1 MPVNAL
7 YSNQMHLVMSKETQ
21 RSVSAKDSRTYEYE
35 RLSLSGGSGLAS
47 WNLLRAALVV
57 VAVAVAVV
65 VLILVFFFGTN
76 PFECGDGLGRI
87 APERPRPQQSETGPV
102 VIVVVVA
109 GALVS
114 SSDAAAA
121 QWKR

>member
-102 VIVVVVA
+102 VVA